1 MNVCIRIFLCT
12 HTYVGHRFAIR
23 WHRPQCRQLE
33 ECRQLAARL
42 SSVLVDSASVD
53 LVVALAAEVVAA
65 VVSPDGIC
73 EVCSVAVCC
82 GVLREL
88 QCIATIMPHEQKKNV
103 GICKVFGVVCCGVLW
118 CVAVC
123 CGVLQ
128 CVAAVVLPDGI
139 CEVCSVAVCCDVLQC
154 VAVSCSVL
162 RLSCRPVISVMR
174 LTLTHSGWRERLHD
188 VRI

>member
-82 GVLREL
+82 GVLR
-88 QCIATIMPHEQKKNV
+88 
-103 GICKVFGVVCCGVLW
+103 
-118 CVAVC
+118 CVA
-123 CGVLQ
+123 
-128 CVAAVVLPDGI
+128 
-139 CEVCSVAVCCDVLQC
+139 
-154 VAVSCSVL
+154 
-162 RLSCRPVISVMR
+162 
-174 LTLTHSGWRERLHD
+174 
-188 VRI
+188 

>member
-1 MNVCIRIFLCT
+1 M
-12 HTYVGHRFAIR
+12 
-23 WHRPQCRQLE
+23 
-33 ECRQLAARL
+33 
-42 SSVLVDSASVD
+42 LVDSASVD

-73 EVCSVAVCC
+73 EVCGVAVCC

-88 QCIATIMPHEQKKNV
+88 QCIATIMSHV
-103 GICKVFGVVCCGVLW
+103 GICKVFGVVCCCVFW

-123 CGVLQ
+123 CGVLR
-128 CVAAVVLPDGI
+128 CVAVCCVAVVLPDGI
-139 CEVCSVAVCCDVLQC
+139 CDVCSVAVCCDVLRC

-162 RLSCRPVISVMR
+162 RPSCRLAISVIR
-174 LTLTHSGWRERLHD
+174 CGLTHTHSGWRERLRD